1 MGSDSLTKTQHFVG
15 KNKLSISAP
24 WKHMKPERD
33 RDRDGETETERDRE
47 DMLTSLS
54 PSLWAKVLRWPVFA
68 KEGRFAPGLHFAK
81 FLT

>member
-54 PSLWAKVLRWPVFA
+54 PSLWDKVLVSDN
-68 KEGRFAPGLHFAK
+68 
-81 FLT
+81 TMSIYI